1 VSPTTRTEA
10 LELLVLGNAGTE
22 LTSDGAL
29 PTRLSANV
37 TIASN
42 RPNALA
48 LLRKQGQNVAAKRP
62 TLILLDLDGLCEQGW
77 TLLREIKADPQ
88 LRRIPVIVLGA
99 VNSGEERARA
109 YDLRANC
116 YMPRPDDKERLGVLL
131 ERIED
136 FWFMRV
142 RLPVGQVV

>member
-1 VSPTTRTEA
+1 VSAVSRTEA
-10 LELLVLGNAGTE
+10 LELLVLGNAGTG

-37 TIASN
+37 TISGN

-48 LLRKQGQNVAAKRP
+48 LLRKQGQDAAAKRP
-62 TLILLDLDGLCEQGW
+62 ALILLDLDGYSEQGW
-77 TLLREIKADPQ
+77 TLLREIKADPE
-88 LRRIPVIVLGA
+88 LRRIPVIILGA
-99 VNSGEERARA
+99 VNSGDERARA

-116 YMPRPDDKERLGVLL
+116 YLRRPDDKERLGVLL

-142 RLPVGQVV
+142 RLPVG